1 MTKFFI
7 KSSIIVSLM
16 TFISRVLGLVRDI
29 IVANYFGASQNSDAF
44 FVAFKIPN
52 FLRRL
57 FAEGAFSQAF
67 IPILAKT
74 KETKSENEV
83 NILINHIGTKLL
95 TILIIITAIAVL
107 AAPIIIFV
115 FAFGFYQTPKFE
127 LASDM
132 LRITFPYLL
141 FISLTAFMG
150 GILNTY
156 NRFAAPAFTPV
167 LLNIAIIL
175 SAVFLADYFEK
186 PIMALAWGVF
196 FGGIAQ
202 VLFQIPFLMKIK
214 KLPKFVRGTH
224 NEVSV
229 LKKRMLPAI
238 FGVSVSQI
246 NLLFDTFLASFLV
259 TGSISWL
266 YYSDRLLEFPL
277 GLFGIALATVAL
289 PSLSSQHSKSDFI
302 SFKKTLGNSLKLA
315 IILGVPAMIGLI
327 LLSEHL
333 LTTLFQYGDFSFTDV
348 KKSSSSLIAYSFGL
362 VGFMFIKILA
372 SAFYAR
378 GDTKTPVKVGVI
390 AMLSNMVLNLIL
402 IFHFKHVG
410 LALATSIAA
419 FINAA
424 LLYFYLFKQNIYRFD
439 KSILMIFIKVI
450 MASGLMI
457 LFLFLY
463 GNDINSLVIADTF
476 KRSLLLLEDI
486 IIAICIYFGCIF
498 LFKIRF
504 KDL

>member
-16 TFISRVLGLVRDI
+16 TFISRILGLVRDI

-486 IIAICIYFGCIF
+486 IIAICIYFSCIF

>member
-16 TFISRVLGLVRDI
+16 TFISRILGLVRDI

-95 TILIIITAIAVL
+95 TILIIVTAIAVL
-107 AAPIIIFV
+107 AAPIIIFI

-202 VLFQIPFLMKIK
+202 VLFQIPFLIKIK

-486 IIAICIYFGCIF
+486 IIAICIYFSCIF